1 MLNVSNDY
9 VGTIVNAELQEHDGK
24 LSAVVIVRPDGDTQ
38 TARWFGSFSD
48 TVIQKGDN
56 AGKVV
61 GEMTAATLGKFGVTD
76 FTKIGQ
82 IVGQPVAFGVKHKPD
97 KKDPNKSWAEVN
109 FIRPP
114 GSNKPATAAGLA
126 SLSKFRGAAINAAR
140 NAPKPIAQPKPAS
153 REPGDDYDALD
164 DQFDPLA

>member
-1 MLNVSNDY
+1 MLSIGNDY
-9 VGTIVNAELQEHDGK
+9 IGKIVNAELEERDGK
-24 LSAVVIVRPDGDTQ
+24 LSAVIIVRPDGDTQ

-76 FTKIGQ
+76 FAKIGQ
-82 IVGQPVAFGVKHKPD
+82 IVGQPVAFGVKHREDD
-97 KKDPNKSWAEVN
+97 KGKVWADVN

-126 SLSKFRGAAINAAR
+126 SLSKFRGAAISAAK
-140 NAPKPIAQPKPAS
+140 NAPKPSAQPKPM
-153 REPGDDYDALD
+153 RESGDDGYDALD